1 MAAPLNAPAAT
12 AQTPAN
18 ILLVDDNPARLLSYR
33 AILAPLGEN
42 LIEANSGTEALRRVM
57 EDEFAVILLDVNM
70 PDMDGFET
78 ANLIHQH
85 PRFAKTPIIFVSA
98 VNVSELDRL
107 QGYKLG
113 AVDYVMVPIIPEI
126 LRSKVVVL
134 AELYRKRAELQ
145 SVNTRLAVANDELA
159 RANAALQAEKA
170 SEVHKLNQSLSASNT
185 ELERI
190 NRSLQREI
198 LERRNVEDRL
208 RQADRRKDVFLA
220 TLAHELRNPLAPIQS
235 ALNVR
240 RLGRDAGGDD
250 ALQAVIERQM
260 RHLVRLVDDLLDV
273 SRITRDR
280 LELRVE
286 RIALADVLAAA
297 QETVQPLLDSAGQH
311 IEMDVPDRPLS
322 LDADPHRLAQVFSNL
337 LSNASKFSAEGGLL
351 GLSVRVEGANVVV
364 RVRDAGI
371 GLDRE
376 HLGTIFDLFSQVDN
390 SLERARGGLGI
401 GLTLARRLA
410 ELHGGRIA
418 VHSDGLGRGAE
429 FTVELPLRDAVG
441 ADAETGGAGQG
452 GDEARAGVPGAE
464 GSGRAMR
471 IMVVDD
477 NRDSADMLALSLR
490 LMGHEV
496 RAFYDPLVVVD
507 AALEFHPDLVF
518 MDVGMPMLNGFELAA
533 RMRAQAWPEPGRPR
547 LVALTGW
554 GQEDDR
560 RRSEAAG
567 FDEHLVKPAELETIE
582 RVCRL
587 AAARLEAGV
596 PGS

>member
-1 MAAPLNAPAAT
+1 MAASLNAIVPAGV
-12 AQTPAN
+12 QGPAN

-33 AILAPLGEN
+33 AILSPLGEN

-70 PDMDGFET
+70 PGMDGFET
-78 ANLIHQH
+78 ASLIHQH
-85 PRFAKTPIIFVSA
+85 PRFARTPIIFVSA

-126 LRSKVVVL
+126 LRSKVMVL

-145 SVNTRLAVANDELA
+145 VLNNRLGVANEDLA
-159 RANAALQAEKA
+159 QANAALQAEKA
-170 SEVHKLNQSLSASNT
+170 SEVHKLNQSLSASNE

-198 LERRNVEDRL
+198 GERSKVEERL
-208 RQADRRKDVFLA
+208 READRRKDEFLA

-240 RLGRDAGGDD
+240 RIANGAQDGDD
-250 ALQAVIERQM
+250 AMQGVIERQM

-280 LELRVE
+280 LDLRREPVE
-286 RIALADVLAAA
+286 IAEVLSVAR
-297 QETVQPLLDSAGQH
+297 ESVQPLLDAAGQRLEIALPGH
-311 IEMDVPDRPLS
+311 PLL

-337 LSNASKFSAEGGLL
+337 LSNASKFSGVGSQVTLLAEHAGG
-351 GLSVRVEGANVVV
+351 EVVV
-364 RVRDAGI
+364 RVADSGI
-371 GLDRE
+371 GLAAEQLDKVFE
-376 HLGTIFDLFSQVDN
+376 LFAQVDN

-401 GLTLARRLA
+401 GLTLARRLV
-410 ELHGGRIA
+410 ELHGGSITVSSR
-418 VHSDGLGRGAE
+418 GLGQGAE
-429 FTVELPLRDAVG
+429 FSVRLPLLAAAR
-441 ADAETGGAGQG
+441 TLPQST
-452 GDEARAGVPGAE
+452 GDEDPEPSATAGGLRV
-464 GSGRAMR
+464 
-471 IMVVDD
+471 MVVDD

-496 RAFYDPLVVVD
+496 RAFYDPLLVVD
-507 AALEFHPDLVF
+507 AALEFLPDLAF
-518 MDVGMPMLNGFELAA
+518 MDVGMPVLNGFDLAT
-533 RMRAQAWPEPGRPR
+533 RMRAQAWPDARRPR

-560 RRSEAAG
+560 RRSEQAG

-582 RVCRL
+582 RVCRQVAAEL
-587 AAARLEAGV
+587 ALRTEG
-596 PGS
+596 

>member
-1 MAAPLNAPAAT
+1 MAASLNAVVAAGG
-12 AQTPAN
+12 QGPAN

-70 PDMDGFET
+70 PGMDGFET
-78 ANLIHQH
+78 ASLIHQH
-85 PRFAKTPIIFVSA
+85 PRFARTPIIFVSA

-126 LRSKVVVL
+126 LRSKVMVL

-145 SVNTRLAVANDELA
+145 VLNNRLGVANDDLA

-170 SEVHKLNQSLSASNT
+170 SEVHKLNHSLSVSNE

-198 LERRNVEDRL
+198 GERTRVEERL
-208 RQADRRKDVFLA
+208 READRRKDVFLA

-240 RLGRDAGGDD
+240 RLGSYGPAGGED
-250 ALQAVIERQM
+250 LQGVIERQM

-280 LELRVE
+280 LDLRRE
-286 RIALADVLAAA
+286 PLDLADVLEVAR
-297 QETVQPLLDSAGQH
+297 ESVQPLFDAAGQCLEIH
-311 IEMDVPDRPLS
+311 LPQGPMP

-337 LSNASKFSAEGGLL
+337 LSNGSKFSPLGSAVRLTAGQEGD
-351 GLSVRVEGANVVV
+351 EVVV
-364 RVRDAGI
+364 RVADSGI
-371 GLDRE
+371 GLAADQLSGVFE
-376 HLGTIFDLFSQVDN
+376 LFSQVDN
-390 SLERARGGLGI
+390 SLERARSGLGI
-401 GLTLARRLA
+401 GLTLARRLV
-410 ELHGGRIA
+410 ELHGGTIE
-418 VHSDGLGRGAE
+418 VSSPGLGQGAE
-429 FTVELPLRDAVG
+429 FTVRLPLLHTELAV
-441 ADAETGGAGQG
+441 APETGHA
-452 GDEARAGVPGAE
+452 DTAPAPVRAPGL
-464 GSGRAMR
+464 RV
-471 IMVVDD
+471 MVVDD

-496 RAFYDPLVVVD
+496 RAFYDPLVVVE
-507 AALEFHPDLVF
+507 AALEFLPDLVF
-518 MDVGMPMLNGFELAA
+518 MDVGMPVLNGFDLAG
-533 RMRAQAWPEPGRPR
+533 RMRAQAWPPAVRPR

-554 GQEDDR
+554 GQEEDR
-560 RRSEAAG
+560 RRSEEAG

-582 RVCRL
+582 RVCRHV
-587 AAARLEAGV
+587 AGEL
-596 PGS
+596 SLRMAD

>member
-1 MAAPLNAPAAT
+1 LNAVAASV
-12 AQTPAN
+12 APGQGPAN

-33 AILAPLGEN
+33 AILSPLGEN

-70 PDMDGFET
+70 PGMDGFET
-78 ANLIHQH
+78 ASLIHQH
-85 PRFAKTPIIFVSA
+85 PRFARTPIIFVSA

-126 LRSKVVVL
+126 LRSKVMVL

-145 SVNTRLAVANDELA
+145 SVNSRLGVANDDLA

-190 NRSLQREI
+190 NRSLQREV

-208 RQADRRKDVFLA
+208 READRRKDVFLA

-235 ALNVR
+235 ALNAR
-240 RLGRDAGGDD
+240 RLGSDGHAAG
-250 ALQAVIERQM
+250 AELQGVIERQM

-280 LELRVE
+280 LDLRREPVD
-286 RIALADVLAAA
+286 LADVVAVAR
-297 QETVQPLLDSAGQH
+297 ESVQPLLDAVGQRL
-311 IEMDVPDRPLS
+311 ELDLPPVALP
-322 LDADPHRLAQVFSNL
+322 LDADPHRLAQVFANL
-337 LSNASKFSAEGGLL
+337 LSNASKFSDEGGLVR
-351 GLSVRVEGANVVV
+351 LSAEVEGNLVRV
-364 RVRDAGI
+364 RVRDSGI
-371 GLDRE
+371 GLDAAQLSGVFE
-376 HLGTIFDLFSQVDN
+376 LFAQVDN

-401 GLTLARRLA
+401 GLTLARRLV
-410 ELHGGRIA
+410 ELHGGEI
-418 VHSDGLGRGAE
+418 VVVSPGLGQGSEFSVSLPMRAADVATGQPVPLEPAE
-429 FTVELPLRDAVG
+429 PATAAAAPRSLRV
-441 ADAETGGAGQG
+441 
-452 GDEARAGVPGAE
+452 
-464 GSGRAMR
+464 
-471 IMVVDD
+471 MVVDD
-477 NRDSADMLALSLR
+477 NHDSADMLALSLR

-496 RAFYDPLVVVD
+496 RAFYDPLEVVD
-507 AALEFHPDLVF
+507 AARAFHPDLAF
-518 MDVGMPMLNGFELAA
+518 MDVGMPVLNGFDLAG
-533 RMRAQAWPEPGRPR
+533 RLRAQPWPDPGQPR

-560 RRSEAAG
+560 RRSEQAG

-582 RVCRL
+582 RVCRE
-587 AAARLEAGV
+587 AAARIAERASG
-596 PGS
+596 G

>member
-1 MAAPLNAPAAT
+1 MPATGANPVAAR
-12 AQTPAN
+12 

-33 AILAPLGEN
+33 AILEPLGEQ
-42 LIEANSGTEALRRVM
+42 LVEANSGMAALHKVM
-57 EDEFAVILLDVNM
+57 DEEFAVILLDVNM
-70 PDMDGFET
+70 PEMDGFET
-78 ANLIHQH
+78 ASLIHQH
-85 PRFAKTPIIFVSA
+85 PRFEKTPIIFVSA

-208 RQADRRKDVFLA
+208 RQEDRRKDVFLA

-250 ALQAVIERQM
+250 ALQSVIERQM

-280 LELRVE
+280 LELRLE
-286 RIALADVLAAA
+286 RVRLADVLAAA
-297 QETVQPLLDSAGQH
+297 QETVQPLLDGAGQH
-311 IEMDVPDRPLS
+311 IDLDVPEQPLS

-351 GLSVRVEGANVVV
+351 GLSARVEGSNVVV

-401 GLTLARRLA
+401 GLTLARRLV

-429 FTVELPLRDAVG
+429 FTVELPLRDVSG
-441 ADAETGGAGQG
+441 ATPDGDAPAAAAAAAPAQ
-452 GDEARAGVPGAE
+452 DRAGRP
-464 GSGRAMR
+464 MR
-471 IMVVDD
+471 VMVVDD

-490 LMGHEV
+490 LMGHDV

-507 AALEFHPDLVF
+507 AALAFHPDLVF
-518 MDVGMPMLNGFELAA
+518 MDVGMPMLNGFELAG
-533 RMRAQAWPEPGRPR
+533 RMHAQQWPEPGRPR

-587 AAARLEAGV
+587 TAARLEAGV
-596 PGS
+596 PGP